1 MVSTLRTMKTSI
13 TVAPNMPGV
22 TLTDTA
28 SEAPEKSPSCG
39 VEKLPEQAF
48 RSITL
53 NITANRPQVTQT
65 TTEVDAL
72 AVSRTL
78 VNTECAATAPP
89 PARTRHR
96 SPAVPID

>member
-28 SEAPEKSPSCG
+28 SEAPEKSPLCG

-48 RSITL
+48 RL
-53 NITANRPQVTQT
+53 RY
-65 TTEVDAL
+65 L
-72 AVSRTL
+72 
-78 VNTECAATAPP
+78 
-89 PARTRHR
+89 R
-96 SPAVPID
+96 SPGTGRQFMLTATEIDAVRGTQGGAEQRICGHRIAAVPEPTSIIRPCR